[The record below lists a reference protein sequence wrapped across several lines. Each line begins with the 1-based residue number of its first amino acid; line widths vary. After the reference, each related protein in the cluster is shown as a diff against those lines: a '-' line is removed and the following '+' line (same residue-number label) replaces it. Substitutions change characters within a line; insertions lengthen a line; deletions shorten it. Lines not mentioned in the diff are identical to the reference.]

1 METKS
6 RKMKFTDLK
15 DMLNQT
21 GEVYGDRPAY
31 IFKTEEKG
39 KFRTITH
46 KEFRENINAL
56 GTTLIQMG
64 LKDKRIAL
72 ISENRYEWE
81 LSYLAVASGVGVIV
95 PLDKALP
102 DNELESLILRSQ
114 VEAIIYSS
122 KYDVIMNTLREKK
135 NTNLKY
141 FISMDLEENTQG
153 IYAEK
158 ALVEKGKKLLTDGN
172 KTYIDAKIDSEKMG
186 IMLFTSG
193 TTAMSKAVMLSHK
206 NLVTNVMDIIQR
218 FDLTDEDRFLSFLP
232 LHHVFECTVGFLYP
246 ISIGGSIAFCEG
258 VKHMAENI
266 KEFEITAMI
275 SVPAVFD
282 IIYRKVMKTIEK
294 KGKLANL
301 EKGKKVSQFL
311 LKMKIDLRKQLFKEV
326 HESLGPKLKLVVTG
340 GAALDPETEKGFNDL
355 GFDVEQGYGLT
366 ETAPVIAAE
375 TPKCRRLG
383 SIGKKFPSVEV
394 KIDDPDEEGIGELM
408 AKGPS
413 IMLGYYEN
421 EEATKSAL
429 ESDGWFHT
437 GDLARIDKD
446 GYIYISGRKKSV
458 IVLNNGKNV
467 FPEEIETLLNKVE
480 GIKETFVFEK
490 KEDDGD
496 VKVCVEIVY
505 DKELIKELYN
515 IEGEE
520 NIKELIEKIDKIK
533 SEDKVILAGNIPK
546 CINNNI
552 YEIICKKLNEKN
564 VLFIV
569 DATKELLMNV
579 LKFKPFLIKPN
590 KEELEETFN
599 EKIESKE
606 EIIEHAKKLQK
617 MGAQNVLVSLGGD
630 GAILVTNE
638 NKEYF
643 INAPKGKVLNTVGAG
658 DSMVAGFIA
667 GYEKSGEYEYA
678 FKMGVAT
685 GSASAFSMSLATKEE
700 VVNLLKEIN

>member
-6 RKMKFTDLK
+6 KNMKYTDLK
-15 DMLNQT
+15 DMLKQT
-21 GEVYGDRPAY
+21 GEAYGDRPAY

-46 KEFRENINAL
+46 KEFRNEINAL
-56 GTTLIQMG
+56 GTVLINMG
-64 LKDKRIAL
+64 LKDKRIAI

-81 LSYLAVASGVGVIV
+81 LSYLAIASGVGVVV
-95 PLDKALP
+95 PLDKSLP

-122 KYDVIMNTLREKK
+122 KYDTIMGTLRDKK

-141 FISMDLEENTQG
+141 FISIDLEENTQG
-153 IYAEK
+153 IYSEK
-158 ALVEKGKKLLTDGN
+158 ALIEKGKKLLDEGDS
-172 KTYIDAKIDSEKMG
+172 TYLNAEIDADKMG

-206 NLVTNVMDIIQR
+206 NLVTNVMDITQR
-218 FDLTDEDRFLSFLP
+218 FDLTEEDRFLSFLP

-258 VKHMAENI
+258 VKHMADNI
-266 KEFEITAMI
+266 KEFGITAMI

-282 IIYRKVMKTIEK
+282 IIYRKVMKAIEK
-294 KGKLANL
+294 KGKLQNL
-301 EKGKKVSQFL
+301 EKGKKISNLL
-311 LKMKIDLRKQLFKEV
+311 LKVKIDLRKQLFKEV
-326 HESLGPKLKLVVTG
+326 HESLGPKLRLVVTG

-394 KIDDPDEEGIGELM
+394 KIDNPDEEGIGELM

-421 EEATKSAL
+421 EEATKDAL
-429 ESDGWFHT
+429 DADGWFHT

-446 GYIYISGRKKSV
+446 GFIYISGRKKSV

-480 GIKETFVFEK
+480 GIKESFVYEK
-490 KEDDGD
+490 KEADGD
-496 VKVCVEIVY
+496 VKVCVKIVY
-505 DKELIKELYN
+505 DKQLIKELYN

-520 NIKELIEKIDKIK
+520 KIKEFLWEKVKDVNRLMPKYKYVREMIISEEELIKTTTLKIK
-533 SEDKVILAGNIPK
+533 RHE
-546 CINNNI
+546 
-552 YEIICKKLNEKN
+552 EMKKI
-564 VLFIV
+564 FG
-569 DATKELLMNV
+569 
-579 LKFKPFLIKPN
+579 
-590 KEELEETFN
+590 
-599 EKIESKE
+599 
-606 EIIEHAKKLQK
+606 Q
-617 MGAQNVLVSLGGD
+617 
-630 GAILVTNE
+630 
-638 NKEYF
+638 
-643 INAPKGKVLNTVGAG
+643 
-658 DSMVAGFIA
+658 
-667 GYEKSGEYEYA
+667 
-678 FKMGVAT
+678 
-685 GSASAFSMSLATKEE
+685 
-700 VVNLLKEIN
+700 

>member
-46 KEFRENINAL
+46 KEFRDEINNL
-56 GTTLIQMG
+56 GTKLIDMG

-81 LSYLAVASGVGVIV
+81 LSYLAVAAGVGVIV

-122 KYDVIMNTLREKK
+122 KYDVIMKTLREKK

-158 ALVEKGKKLLTDGN
+158 ALVEKGKKLLADGN
-172 KTYIDAKIDSEKMG
+172 KTYIDAKIDAEKMG

-520 NIKELIEKIDKIK
+520 NIKEFLWDKVKEVNKLMPKYKYVREMVITEEPLIKTTTLKIK
-533 SEDKVILAGNIPK
+533 RH
-546 CINNNI
+546 
-552 YEIICKKLNEKN
+552 
-564 VLFIV
+564 
-569 DATKELLMNV
+569 
-579 LKFKPFLIKPN
+579 
-590 KEELEETFN
+590 EEL
-599 EKIESKE
+599 K
-606 EIIEHAKKLQK
+606 
-617 MGAQNVLVSLGGD
+617 
-630 GAILVTNE
+630 
-638 NKEYF
+638 
-643 INAPKGKVLNTVGAG
+643 KVL
-658 DSMVAGFIA
+658 
-667 GYEKSGEYEYA
+667 EK
-678 FKMGVAT
+678 
-685 GSASAFSMSLATKEE
+685 
-700 VVNLLKEIN
+700 

>member
-1 METKS
+1 MESKS
-6 RKMKFTDLK
+6 RKLKFTDLK
-15 DMLNQT
+15 DMLKQT
-21 GEVYGDRPAY
+21 GEIYGDRPAY
-31 IFKTEEKG
+31 VFKTEEKD

-46 KEFRENINAL
+46 SEFREQINEL
-56 GTTLIQMG
+56 GTVLIKMG
-64 LKDKRIAL
+64 LKDKRIAV

-81 LSYLAVASGVGVIV
+81 LSYLAISAGVGVVV

-102 DNELESLILRSQ
+102 ANELESLILRSQ

-122 KYDVIMNTLREKK
+122 KYDGIMNLLREKK

-141 FISMDLEENTQG
+141 FISMDLDENTQG
-153 IYAEK
+153 IYSEK
-158 ALVEKGKKLLTDGN
+158 ALIEKGKKLISEGN
-172 KTYIDAKIDSEKMG
+172 TEYLDAKIDPDKMG

-206 NLVTNVMDIIQR
+206 NIVTNIMDIIQR
-218 FDLTDEDRFLSFLP
+218 FDLTEEDRFLSFLP

-258 VKHMAENI
+258 VKHMANNI

-294 KGKLANL
+294 KGKLEAL
-301 EKGKKVSQFL
+301 EKGKKISQLL
-311 LKMKIDLRKQLFKEV
+311 LKVKIDLRKQLFKEV

-375 TPKCRRLG
+375 TPKCRKLG

-394 KIDDPDEEGIGELM
+394 KIDDPDEDGIGELM

-421 EEATKSAL
+421 EEATKDAL
-429 ESDGWFHT
+429 EKDGWFHT

-446 GYIYISGRKKSV
+446 GFIFISGRKKSV

-480 GIKETFVFEK
+480 GIKESFVYEK
-490 KEDDGD
+490 KEADGD
-496 VKVCVEIVY
+496 VKVCVKIVY
-505 DKELIKELYN
+505 DKELIKDLYN

-520 NIKELIEKIDKIK
+520 KIKEFLWEK
-533 SEDKVILAGNIPK
+533 V
-546 CINNNI
+546 
-552 YEIICKKLNEKN
+552 
-564 VLFIV
+564 
-569 DATKELLMNV
+569 
-579 LKFKPFLIKPN
+579 
-590 KEELEETFN
+590 
-599 EKIESKE
+599 
-606 EIIEHAKKLQK
+606 
-617 MGAQNVLVSLGGD
+617 
-630 GAILVTNE
+630 
-638 NKEYF
+638 
-643 INAPKGKVLNTVGAG
+643 
-658 DSMVAGFIA
+658 
-667 GYEKSGEYEYA
+667 
-678 FKMGVAT
+678 
-685 GSASAFSMSLATKEE
+685 
-700 VVNLLKEIN
+700 KEINKLMPKYKYVREMIISEEPLIKTTTLKIKRHEELKKILGK

>member
-1 METKS
+1 
-6 RKMKFTDLK
+6 MKFTDLK

-81 LSYLAVASGVGVIV
+81 LSYLAVAAGVGVIV

-446 GYIYISGRKKSV
+446 GFIYISGRKKSV

-520 NIKELIEKIDKIK
+520 NIKEFLWDKVKEVNKLMPKYKYVREMVITEEPLIKTTTLKIK
-533 SEDKVILAGNIPK
+533 RH
-546 CINNNI
+546 
-552 YEIICKKLNEKN
+552 
-564 VLFIV
+564 
-569 DATKELLMNV
+569 
-579 LKFKPFLIKPN
+579 
-590 KEELEETFN
+590 EEL
-599 EKIESKE
+599 K
-606 EIIEHAKKLQK
+606 
-617 MGAQNVLVSLGGD
+617 
-630 GAILVTNE
+630 
-638 NKEYF
+638 
-643 INAPKGKVLNTVGAG
+643 KVLG
-658 DSMVAGFIA
+658 
-667 GYEKSGEYEYA
+667 K
-678 FKMGVAT
+678 
-685 GSASAFSMSLATKEE
+685 
-700 VVNLLKEIN
+700 

>member
-1 METKS
+1 METRS

-15 DMLNQT
+15 DMLKQT
-21 GEVYGDRPAY
+21 GEAYGEKTAY

-46 KEFRENINAL
+46 KEFREEINAL
-56 GTTLIQMG
+56 GTSLVNMG
-64 LKDKRIAL
+64 LKDKRIAV

-81 LSYLAVASGVGVIV
+81 LSYLTVAAGVGVVV

-122 KYDVIMNTLREKK
+122 KYNTIMNTLREKK

-141 FISMDLEENTQG
+141 FISMDLDENTQG
-153 IYAEK
+153 IYSEK
-158 ALVEKGKKLLTDGN
+158 ALVKKGKNLLDEGN
-172 KTYIDAKIDSEKMG
+172 TTYLDAKIDADKMG

-206 NLVTNVMDIIQR
+206 NLVTNIMDIIQR
-218 FDLTDEDRFLSFLP
+218 FDLTEEDRFLSFLP

-258 VKHMAENI
+258 VKHMADNI
-266 KEFEITAMI
+266 KEFGITAMI

-282 IIYRKVMKTIEK
+282 IIYRKVMKTIAK
-294 KGKLANL
+294 KGKLENL
-301 EKGKKVSQFL
+301 EKGKKISQFL
-311 LKMKIDLRKQLFKEV
+311 LKIKIDLRKQLFKEV

-375 TPKCRRLG
+375 TPKCRKLG

-394 KIDDPDEEGIGELM
+394 KIDNPDEEGIGELL

-421 EEATKSAL
+421 EEATKEAL
-429 ESDGWFHT
+429 DSDGWFHT
-437 GDLARIDKD
+437 GDLAKIDKD
-446 GYIYISGRKKSV
+446 GFIFISGRKKSV

-480 GIKETFVFEK
+480 GIKESFVYEK
-490 KEDDGD
+490 KETDGD
-496 VKVCVEIVY
+496 VKVCVKIVY
-505 DKELIKELYN
+505 DKQLIKELYN
-515 IEGEE
+515 IEGED
-520 NIKELIEKIDKIK
+520 NIREFLWEKVKDVNRLMPKYKYVKEMIISEEELIKTTTLKIK
-533 SEDKVILAGNIPK
+533 RHEEMKKIL
-546 CINNNI
+546 
-552 YEIICKKLNEKN
+552 
-564 VLFIV
+564 
-569 DATKELLMNV
+569 
-579 LKFKPFLIKPN
+579 
-590 KEELEETFN
+590 
-599 EKIESKE
+599 
-606 EIIEHAKKLQK
+606 
-617 MGAQNVLVSLGGD
+617 
-630 GAILVTNE
+630 
-638 NKEYF
+638 
-643 INAPKGKVLNTVGAG
+643 GK
-658 DSMVAGFIA
+658 
-667 GYEKSGEYEYA
+667 
-678 FKMGVAT
+678 
-685 GSASAFSMSLATKEE
+685 
-700 VVNLLKEIN
+700 

>member
-158 ALVEKGKKLLTDGN
+158 ALVEKEKKLLTDGN

-446 GYIYISGRKKSV
+446 GFIYISGRKKSV

-520 NIKELIEKIDKIK
+520 NIKEFLWDKVKEVNKLMPKYKYVREMVITEEPLIKTTTLKIK
-533 SEDKVILAGNIPK
+533 RH
-546 CINNNI
+546 
-552 YEIICKKLNEKN
+552 
-564 VLFIV
+564 
-569 DATKELLMNV
+569 
-579 LKFKPFLIKPN
+579 
-590 KEELEETFN
+590 EEL
-599 EKIESKE
+599 K
-606 EIIEHAKKLQK
+606 
-617 MGAQNVLVSLGGD
+617 
-630 GAILVTNE
+630 
-638 NKEYF
+638 
-643 INAPKGKVLNTVGAG
+643 KVLG
-658 DSMVAGFIA
+658 
-667 GYEKSGEYEYA
+667 K
-678 FKMGVAT
+678 
-685 GSASAFSMSLATKEE
+685 
-700 VVNLLKEIN
+700 

>member
-6 RKMKFTDLK
+6 KNMKYTDLK
-15 DMLNQT
+15 DMLKQT
-21 GEVYGDRPAY
+21 GEAYGDRPAY

-46 KEFRENINAL
+46 KEFRDEINAL
-56 GTTLIQMG
+56 GTVLINMG
-64 LKDKRIAL
+64 LKDKRIAI

-81 LSYLAVASGVGVIV
+81 LSYLAIASGVGVVV
-95 PLDKALP
+95 PLDKSLP

-122 KYDVIMNTLREKK
+122 KYDTIMGTLRDKK

-153 IYAEK
+153 IYSEK
-158 ALVEKGKKLLTDGN
+158 TLIEKGKKLLNEGDS
-172 KTYIDAKIDSEKMG
+172 TYLNAEIDADKMG

-206 NLVTNVMDIIQR
+206 NLVTNVMDITQR
-218 FDLTDEDRFLSFLP
+218 FDLTEEDRFLSFLP

-258 VKHMAENI
+258 VKHMADNI
-266 KEFEITAMI
+266 KEFGITAMI

-282 IIYRKVMKTIEK
+282 IIYRKVMKAIEK
-294 KGKLANL
+294 KGKLQNL
-301 EKGKKVSQFL
+301 EKGKKISNLL
-311 LKMKIDLRKQLFKEV
+311 LKVKIDLRKQLFKEV
-326 HESLGPKLKLVVTG
+326 HESLGPKLRLVVTG
-340 GAALDPETEKGFNDL
+340 GAALDSETEKGFNDL

-394 KIDDPDEEGIGELM
+394 KIDNPDEEGIGELM

-421 EEATKSAL
+421 EEATKDAL
-429 ESDGWFHT
+429 DANGWFHT

-446 GYIYISGRKKSV
+446 GFIYISGRKKSV

-480 GIKETFVFEK
+480 GIKESFVYEK
-490 KEDDGD
+490 KEADGD
-496 VKVCVEIVY
+496 VKVCVKIVY
-505 DKELIKELYN
+505 DKQLIKELYN

-520 NIKELIEKIDKIK
+520 KIKEFLWKKVKDVNRLMPKYKYVREMIISEEELIKTTTLKIK
-533 SEDKVILAGNIPK
+533 RHEEMKKILG
-546 CINNNI
+546 
-552 YEIICKKLNEKN
+552 
-564 VLFIV
+564 
-569 DATKELLMNV
+569 
-579 LKFKPFLIKPN
+579 
-590 KEELEETFN
+590 
-599 EKIESKE
+599 
-606 EIIEHAKKLQK
+606 Q
-617 MGAQNVLVSLGGD
+617 
-630 GAILVTNE
+630 
-638 NKEYF
+638 
-643 INAPKGKVLNTVGAG
+643 
-658 DSMVAGFIA
+658 
-667 GYEKSGEYEYA
+667 
-678 FKMGVAT
+678 
-685 GSASAFSMSLATKEE
+685 
-700 VVNLLKEIN
+700 

>member
-1 METKS
+1 MESKS
-6 RKMKFTDLK
+6 RKMKFADLK
-15 DMLNQT
+15 DMLKQT
-21 GEVYGDRPAY
+21 GEVYGNRPAY
-31 IFKTEEKG
+31 IFKDNGSMK
-39 KFRTITH
+39 TISH
-46 KEFRENINAL
+46 KEFRDEINAL
-56 GTTLIQMG
+56 GTVLINMG
-64 LKDKRIAL
+64 LKDKRIAV

-81 LSYLAVASGVGVIV
+81 LSYLAIAAGVGVVV

-114 VEAIIYSS
+114 VEAIFYSS
-122 KYDVIMNTLREKK
+122 KYDTIMNTLREKK

-141 FISMDLEENTQG
+141 FISMDLQENTNG
-153 IYAEK
+153 IYSQK
-158 ALVEKGKKLLTDGN
+158 ALQEKGKKLLEEGN
-172 KTYIDAKIDSEKMG
+172 KQYLDAKIDADKMG

-218 FDLTDEDRFLSFLP
+218 FDLTEEDRFLSFLP

-246 ISIGGSIAFCEG
+246 VSIGGSIAFCEG
-258 VKHMAENI
+258 VKHMADNI
-266 KEFEITAMI
+266 KEFDITAMI

-294 KGKLANL
+294 KGKMATL
-301 EKGKKVSQFL
+301 EKGKKISNVL
-311 LKMKIDLRKQLFKEV
+311 LKVKIDLRKQLFKEV

-375 TPKCRRLG
+375 TPKYRRLG

-429 ESDGWFHT
+429 EPDGWFHT

-446 GYIYISGRKKSV
+446 GFIYIAGRKKSV

-480 GIKETFVFEK
+480 GIKETFVYEK

-505 DKELIKELYN
+505 DKEMIKDLYHIEDEEKIKEFLWKKVKEVNKLMPKYKYVREMIVTEEPLIKTTTL
-515 IEGEE
+515 
-520 NIKELIEKIDKIK
+520 KIK
-533 SEDKVILAGNIPK
+533 RH
-546 CINNNI
+546 
-552 YEIICKKLNEKN
+552 
-564 VLFIV
+564 
-569 DATKELLMNV
+569 
-579 LKFKPFLIKPN
+579 
-590 KEELEETFN
+590 EEL
-599 EKIESKE
+599 K
-606 EIIEHAKKLQK
+606 
-617 MGAQNVLVSLGGD
+617 
-630 GAILVTNE
+630 
-638 NKEYF
+638 
-643 INAPKGKVLNTVGAG
+643 KVLG
-658 DSMVAGFIA
+658 
-667 GYEKSGEYEYA
+667 K
-678 FKMGVAT
+678 
-685 GSASAFSMSLATKEE
+685 
-700 VVNLLKEIN
+700 

>member
-1 METKS
+1 MERLYKYIEI
-6 RKMKFTDLK
+6 TDLK
-15 DMLNQT
+15 DMLKKS
-21 GEVYGDRPAY
+21 GEKYGEKIAY
-31 IFKTEEKG
+31 KIRQENEYKE
-39 KFRTITH
+39 ITH
-46 KEFRENINAL
+46 SEVRKMVDGL
-56 GTTLIQMG
+56 GTKLIDMG
-64 LKDKRIAL
+64 LKDKRIAV
-72 ISENRYEWE
+72 IGENRYEWE
-81 LSYLAVASGVGVIV
+81 IAYLSIVCGTGTVV
-95 PLDKALP
+95 PLDKSLP
-102 DNELESLILRSQ
+102 ENELESLIERSKA
-114 VEAIIYSS
+114 EAIICSQ
-122 KYDVIMNTLREKK
+122 KYVEILKK
-135 NTNLKY
+135 TKLKY
-141 FISMDLEENTQG
+141 IISMDLENDNDG
-153 IYAEK
+153 IISQKRLISEGIQ
-158 ALVEKGKKLLTDGN
+158 LVKSGDASFTN
-172 KTYIDAKIDSEKMG
+172 AKIDNEKMS

-193 TTAMSKAVMLSHK
+193 TTSISKAVALSHK
-206 NLVTNVMDIIQR
+206 NICSNLMDISSIL
-218 FDLTDEDRFLSFLP
+218 DVNSSDVFLSFLP

-446 GYIYISGRKKSV
+446 GFIYISGRKKSV

-520 NIKELIEKIDKIK
+520 NIKEFLWDKVKEVNKLMPKYKYVREMVITEEPLIKTTTLKIK
-533 SEDKVILAGNIPK
+533 RH
-546 CINNNI
+546 
-552 YEIICKKLNEKN
+552 
-564 VLFIV
+564 
-569 DATKELLMNV
+569 
-579 LKFKPFLIKPN
+579 
-590 KEELEETFN
+590 EEL
-599 EKIESKE
+599 K
-606 EIIEHAKKLQK
+606 
-617 MGAQNVLVSLGGD
+617 
-630 GAILVTNE
+630 
-638 NKEYF
+638 
-643 INAPKGKVLNTVGAG
+643 KVLG
-658 DSMVAGFIA
+658 
-667 GYEKSGEYEYA
+667 K
-678 FKMGVAT
+678 
-685 GSASAFSMSLATKEE
+685 
-700 VVNLLKEIN
+700 

>member
-1 METKS
+1 MESKS

-15 DMLNQT
+15 DMLKQT
-21 GEVYGDRPAY
+21 GEVYGNRPAY
-31 IFKTEEKG
+31 IFKDNGSMK
-39 KFRTITH
+39 TISH
-46 KEFRENINAL
+46 KEFRDEINAL
-56 GTTLIQMG
+56 GTVLINMG
-64 LKDKRIAL
+64 LKDKRIAI

-81 LSYLAVASGVGVIV
+81 LSYLAIAAGVGVVV

-114 VEAIIYSS
+114 VEAIFYSS
-122 KYDVIMNTLREKK
+122 KYDAIMNTLREKK

-141 FISMDLEENTQG
+141 FISMDLQENTNG
-153 IYAEK
+153 IYSQK
-158 ALVEKGKKLLTDGN
+158 ALLEKGKKLLEEGN
-172 KTYIDAKIDSEKMG
+172 KQYLDAKIDADKMG

-218 FDLTDEDRFLSFLP
+218 FDLTEEDRFLSFLP

-246 ISIGGSIAFCEG
+246 VSIGGSIAFCEG
-258 VKHMAENI
+258 VKHMADNI
-266 KEFEITAMI
+266 KEFDITAMI

-294 KGKLANL
+294 KGKMATL
-301 EKGKKVSQFL
+301 EKGKKISNVL
-311 LKMKIDLRKQLFKEV
+311 LKVKIDLRKQLFKEV

-383 SIGKKFPSVEV
+383 SIGKKFPNVEV
-394 KIDDPDEEGIGELM
+394 KIDDPDEDGIGELM

-429 ESDGWFHT
+429 EPDGWFHT

-446 GYIYISGRKKSV
+446 GFIYIAGRKKSV

-480 GIKETFVFEK
+480 GIKETFVYEK
-490 KEDDGD
+490 KEADGD

-505 DKELIKELYN
+505 DKEMIKDLYHIEDEEKIKEFLWEKVKEVNKLMPKYKYVREMIATEEPLIKTTTL
-515 IEGEE
+515 
-520 NIKELIEKIDKIK
+520 KIK
-533 SEDKVILAGNIPK
+533 RH
-546 CINNNI
+546 
-552 YEIICKKLNEKN
+552 
-564 VLFIV
+564 
-569 DATKELLMNV
+569 
-579 LKFKPFLIKPN
+579 
-590 KEELEETFN
+590 EEL
-599 EKIESKE
+599 K
-606 EIIEHAKKLQK
+606 
-617 MGAQNVLVSLGGD
+617 
-630 GAILVTNE
+630 
-638 NKEYF
+638 
-643 INAPKGKVLNTVGAG
+643 KVLG
-658 DSMVAGFIA
+658 
-667 GYEKSGEYEYA
+667 K
-678 FKMGVAT
+678 
-685 GSASAFSMSLATKEE
+685 
-700 VVNLLKEIN
+700 

>member
-1 METKS
+1 MESKL

-15 DMLNQT
+15 DMLKQT
-21 GEVYGDRPAY
+21 GEVYGNRPAY
-31 IFKTEEKG
+31 IFKDNGSMK
-39 KFRTITH
+39 TISH
-46 KEFRENINAL
+46 KEFRDDINAL
-56 GTTLIQMG
+56 GTVLINMG
-64 LKDKRIAL
+64 LKDKRIAV

-81 LSYLAVASGVGVIV
+81 LSYLAIAAGVGVVV

-114 VEAIIYSS
+114 VEAIFYSS
-122 KYDVIMNTLREKK
+122 KYDAIMNTLREKK

-141 FISMDLEENTQG
+141 FISMDLQENTNG
-153 IYAEK
+153 IYSQK
-158 ALVEKGKKLLTDGN
+158 ALLEKGKKLLEEGN
-172 KTYIDAKIDSEKMG
+172 KQYLDAKIDADKMG

-218 FDLTDEDRFLSFLP
+218 FDLTEEDRFLSFLP

-246 ISIGGSIAFCEG
+246 VSIGGSIAFCEG
-258 VKHMAENI
+258 VKHMADNI
-266 KEFEITAMI
+266 KEFDITAMI

-294 KGKLANL
+294 KGKMATL
-301 EKGKKVSQFL
+301 EKGKKISNVL
-311 LKMKIDLRKQLFKEV
+311 LKVKIDLRKQLFKEV

-429 ESDGWFHT
+429 EPDGWFHT

-446 GYIYISGRKKSV
+446 GFIYIAGRKKSV

-480 GIKETFVFEK
+480 GIKETFVYEK

-505 DKELIKELYN
+505 DKEMIKDLYHIEDEEKIKEFLWDKVKEVNKLMPKYKYVREMIATEEPLIKTTTL
-515 IEGEE
+515 
-520 NIKELIEKIDKIK
+520 KIK
-533 SEDKVILAGNIPK
+533 RH
-546 CINNNI
+546 
-552 YEIICKKLNEKN
+552 
-564 VLFIV
+564 
-569 DATKELLMNV
+569 
-579 LKFKPFLIKPN
+579 
-590 KEELEETFN
+590 EEL
-599 EKIESKE
+599 K
-606 EIIEHAKKLQK
+606 
-617 MGAQNVLVSLGGD
+617 
-630 GAILVTNE
+630 
-638 NKEYF
+638 
-643 INAPKGKVLNTVGAG
+643 KVLG
-658 DSMVAGFIA
+658 
-667 GYEKSGEYEYA
+667 K
-678 FKMGVAT
+678 
-685 GSASAFSMSLATKEE
+685 
-700 VVNLLKEIN
+700 

>member
-158 ALVEKGKKLLTDGN
+158 ALVEKGKKLLADGN
-172 KTYIDAKIDSEKMG
+172 KTYIDAKIDDEKMG

-446 GYIYISGRKKSV
+446 GFIYISGRKKSV

-520 NIKELIEKIDKIK
+520 NIKEFLWDKVKEVNKLMPKYKYVREMVITEEPLIKTTTLKIK
-533 SEDKVILAGNIPK
+533 RH
-546 CINNNI
+546 
-552 YEIICKKLNEKN
+552 
-564 VLFIV
+564 
-569 DATKELLMNV
+569 
-579 LKFKPFLIKPN
+579 
-590 KEELEETFN
+590 EEL
-599 EKIESKE
+599 K
-606 EIIEHAKKLQK
+606 
-617 MGAQNVLVSLGGD
+617 
-630 GAILVTNE
+630 
-638 NKEYF
+638 
-643 INAPKGKVLNTVGAG
+643 KVL
-658 DSMVAGFIA
+658 
-667 GYEKSGEYEYA
+667 EK
-678 FKMGVAT
+678 
-685 GSASAFSMSLATKEE
+685 
-700 VVNLLKEIN
+700 

>member
-39 KFRTITH
+39 KFRIITH

-64 LKDKRIAL
+64 LKDKRIAV

-122 KYDVIMNTLREKK
+122 KYDAIMNTLREKK

-158 ALVEKGKKLLTDGN
+158 ALVEKGKKLLADGN
-172 KTYIDAKIDSEKMG
+172 KTYIDAKIDAEKMG

-340 GAALDPETEKGFNDL
+340 GAALDSETEKGFNDL

-394 KIDDPDEEGIGELM
+394 KIENPDEEGVGELM

-446 GYIYISGRKKSV
+446 GFIYISGRKKSV

-520 NIKELIEKIDKIK
+520 NIKEFLWDKVKEVNKLMPKYKYVREMVITEEPLIKTTTLKIK
-533 SEDKVILAGNIPK
+533 RH
-546 CINNNI
+546 
-552 YEIICKKLNEKN
+552 
-564 VLFIV
+564 
-569 DATKELLMNV
+569 
-579 LKFKPFLIKPN
+579 
-590 KEELEETFN
+590 EEL
-599 EKIESKE
+599 K
-606 EIIEHAKKLQK
+606 
-617 MGAQNVLVSLGGD
+617 
-630 GAILVTNE
+630 
-638 NKEYF
+638 
-643 INAPKGKVLNTVGAG
+643 KVLG
-658 DSMVAGFIA
+658 
-667 GYEKSGEYEYA
+667 K
-678 FKMGVAT
+678 
-685 GSASAFSMSLATKEE
+685 
-700 VVNLLKEIN
+700 

>member
-15 DMLNQT
+15 DMLKQT
-21 GEVYGDRPAY
+21 GEAYGDRPAY

-46 KEFRENINAL
+46 KEFREEIDAL
-56 GTTLIQMG
+56 GTVLVNMG
-64 LKDKRIAL
+64 LKDKRIAI

-81 LSYLAVASGVGVIV
+81 LSYLAIAAGVGVVV

-122 KYDVIMNTLREKK
+122 KYDTIMGTLRDKK

-153 IYAEK
+153 IYSEK
-158 ALVEKGKKLLTDGN
+158 TLIEKGKKLLSDGN
-172 KTYIDAKIDSEKMG
+172 TTYLDAKIDAEKMG

-206 NLVTNVMDIIQR
+206 NLVTNMMDIIQR
-218 FDLTDEDRFLSFLP
+218 FDLTEEDRFLSFLP

-258 VKHMAENI
+258 VKHMADNI
-266 KEFEITAMI
+266 KEFGITAMI

-282 IIYRKVMKTIEK
+282 IIYRKVMKAIEK
-294 KGKLANL
+294 KGKLQNL
-301 EKGKKVSQFL
+301 EKGKKISNLL
-311 LKMKIDLRKQLFKEV
+311 LKVKIDLRKQLFKEV

-340 GAALDPETEKGFNDL
+340 GAALDSETEKGFNDL

-394 KIDDPDEEGIGELM
+394 KIDNPDEEGIGELL

-421 EEATKSAL
+421 EEATKEAL
-429 ESDGWFHT
+429 DANGWFHT

-446 GYIYISGRKKSV
+446 GFIYISGRKKSV

-480 GIKETFVFEK
+480 GIKESFVYEK
-490 KEDDGD
+490 KEADGD
-496 VKVCVEIVY
+496 VKVCVKIVY
-505 DKELIKELYN
+505 DKQLIKELYN

-520 NIKELIEKIDKIK
+520 KIKEFLWEKVKDVNRLMPKYKYVREMIISEEELIKTTTLKIK
-533 SEDKVILAGNIPK
+533 RHEEMKKIL
-546 CINNNI
+546 
-552 YEIICKKLNEKN
+552 
-564 VLFIV
+564 
-569 DATKELLMNV
+569 
-579 LKFKPFLIKPN
+579 
-590 KEELEETFN
+590 
-599 EKIESKE
+599 
-606 EIIEHAKKLQK
+606 
-617 MGAQNVLVSLGGD
+617 
-630 GAILVTNE
+630 
-638 NKEYF
+638 
-643 INAPKGKVLNTVGAG
+643 GK
-658 DSMVAGFIA
+658 
-667 GYEKSGEYEYA
+667 
-678 FKMGVAT
+678 
-685 GSASAFSMSLATKEE
+685 
-700 VVNLLKEIN
+700 

>member
-375 TPKCRRLG
+375 TPKCRKLG

-446 GYIYISGRKKSV
+446 GFIYISGRKKSV

-520 NIKELIEKIDKIK
+520 NIKEFLWDKVKEVNKLMPKYKYVREMVITEEPLIKTTTLKIK
-533 SEDKVILAGNIPK
+533 RH
-546 CINNNI
+546 
-552 YEIICKKLNEKN
+552 
-564 VLFIV
+564 
-569 DATKELLMNV
+569 
-579 LKFKPFLIKPN
+579 
-590 KEELEETFN
+590 EEL
-599 EKIESKE
+599 K
-606 EIIEHAKKLQK
+606 
-617 MGAQNVLVSLGGD
+617 
-630 GAILVTNE
+630 
-638 NKEYF
+638 
-643 INAPKGKVLNTVGAG
+643 KVLG
-658 DSMVAGFIA
+658 
-667 GYEKSGEYEYA
+667 K
-678 FKMGVAT
+678 
-685 GSASAFSMSLATKEE
+685 
-700 VVNLLKEIN
+700 

>member
-39 KFRTITH
+39 KFRIITH

-64 LKDKRIAL
+64 LKDKRIAV

-81 LSYLAVASGVGVIV
+81 LSYLAVAAGVGVIV

-122 KYDVIMNTLREKK
+122 KYDAIMNTLREKK

-158 ALVEKGKKLLTDGN
+158 ALVEKGKKLLADGN
-172 KTYIDAKIDSEKMG
+172 KTYIDAKIDAEKMG

-232 LHHVFECTVGFLYP
+232 LHHVFECTVRFLYP

-394 KIDDPDEEGIGELM
+394 KIDDPDEEGVGELM

-446 GYIYISGRKKSV
+446 GFIYISGRKKSV

-505 DKELIKELYN
+505 DKELIKELYH

-520 NIKELIEKIDKIK
+520 NIKEFLWDKVKEVNKLMPKYKYVREMVITEEPLIKTTTLKIK
-533 SEDKVILAGNIPK
+533 RH
-546 CINNNI
+546 
-552 YEIICKKLNEKN
+552 
-564 VLFIV
+564 
-569 DATKELLMNV
+569 
-579 LKFKPFLIKPN
+579 
-590 KEELEETFN
+590 EEL
-599 EKIESKE
+599 K
-606 EIIEHAKKLQK
+606 
-617 MGAQNVLVSLGGD
+617 
-630 GAILVTNE
+630 
-638 NKEYF
+638 
-643 INAPKGKVLNTVGAG
+643 KVL
-658 DSMVAGFIA
+658 
-667 GYEKSGEYEYA
+667 EK
-678 FKMGVAT
+678 
-685 GSASAFSMSLATKEE
+685 
-700 VVNLLKEIN
+700 

>member
-1 METKS
+1 METKT

-172 KTYIDAKIDSEKMG
+172 KTYIDAKIDSEKME

-446 GYIYISGRKKSV
+446 GFIYISGRKKSV

-520 NIKELIEKIDKIK
+520 NIKEFLWDKVKEVNKLMPKYKYVREMVITEEPLIKTTTLKIK
-533 SEDKVILAGNIPK
+533 RH
-546 CINNNI
+546 
-552 YEIICKKLNEKN
+552 
-564 VLFIV
+564 
-569 DATKELLMNV
+569 
-579 LKFKPFLIKPN
+579 
-590 KEELEETFN
+590 EEL
-599 EKIESKE
+599 K
-606 EIIEHAKKLQK
+606 
-617 MGAQNVLVSLGGD
+617 
-630 GAILVTNE
+630 
-638 NKEYF
+638 
-643 INAPKGKVLNTVGAG
+643 KVLG
-658 DSMVAGFIA
+658 
-667 GYEKSGEYEYA
+667 K
-678 FKMGVAT
+678 
-685 GSASAFSMSLATKEE
+685 
-700 VVNLLKEIN
+700 

>member
-158 ALVEKGKKLLTDGN
+158 ALVEKGKKLLADGN

-375 TPKCRRLG
+375 TPKCRKLG

-446 GYIYISGRKKSV
+446 GFIYISGRKKSV

-520 NIKELIEKIDKIK
+520 NIKEFLWDKVKEVNKLMPKYKYVREMVITEEPLIKTTTLKIK
-533 SEDKVILAGNIPK
+533 RH
-546 CINNNI
+546 
-552 YEIICKKLNEKN
+552 
-564 VLFIV
+564 
-569 DATKELLMNV
+569 
-579 LKFKPFLIKPN
+579 
-590 KEELEETFN
+590 EEL
-599 EKIESKE
+599 K
-606 EIIEHAKKLQK
+606 
-617 MGAQNVLVSLGGD
+617 
-630 GAILVTNE
+630 
-638 NKEYF
+638 
-643 INAPKGKVLNTVGAG
+643 KVLG
-658 DSMVAGFIA
+658 
-667 GYEKSGEYEYA
+667 K
-678 FKMGVAT
+678 
-685 GSASAFSMSLATKEE
+685 
-700 VVNLLKEIN
+700 